1 MFRESEVRKVKK
13 DTYYR
18 RWIKNHKVVR
28 FYLTYNEYLQL
39 EKVCKKYNL
48 NPKELLLRMLKLL
61 EVPSIERDTISDII
75 AGKKEPTPKPTPSV
89 IDE

>member
-1 MFRESEVRKVKK
+1 MFRESEARKVKK
-13 DTYYR
+13 NTYYR

-39 EKVCKKYNL
+39 ERVCKNYNV
-48 NPKELLLRMLKLL
+48 NAKELLLRVLKLL
-61 EVPSIERDTISDII
+61 ETPSIERDAISDII

-89 IDE
+89 IYE